1 MTRRHPQ
8 SEHETTTAP
17 REPQGEVARDA
28 PAPGD
33 EVPAPAAA
41 LPQVEAD
48 AQRKADEGRPD
59 PLAQARISAAA
70 GNRGSGD
77 LLSELGALPQI
88 SQLDGIRANAQA
100 GYYRTVPSDQ
110 LVADLQ
116 GLQFEDE
123 GAGQVRDALVER
135 ARGGAFSGR

>member
-1 MTRRHPQ
+1 MTRKHPQ
-8 SEHETTTAP
+8 SEHDTTNAPTTTEP
-17 REPQGEVARDA
+17 REPDAGPDA
-28 PAPGD
+28 P
-33 EVPAPAAA
+33 PAAA
-41 LPQVEAD
+41 LPQVEAE
-48 AQRKADEGRPD
+48 AQKKADEGKPD

-77 LLSELGALPQI
+77 LLSELGALPQV

-100 GYYRTVPSDQ
+100 GYYRTVPAEQ
-110 LVADLQ
+110 LATDLQ

-123 GAGQVRDALVER
+123 GAAKVRDALVER